1 LLVCEKNYSMP
12 DRLIITEEN
21 QLKEVSIPETPKQP
35 LVIQFV
41 AKFISYVFHPLFIP
55 LYITYF
61 IIQVRSYQ
69 IAGIRD
75 LGNLWIFLQVFV
87 NCTFL
92 PLASILLLRALKFID
107 SVFLKT
113 QRDRIIP
120 YIICMT
126 FYFWNWY
133 VFKNN
138 HEIKDLVSMSMA
150 IFNASVFG
158 FLVNISMKVS
168 MHAISVGVMSTF
180 MALLAFTDS
189 SSFSLYLSIAVLI
202 SGIVCTCRLIVS
214 DHSQKEIYYG
224 FLVGVFSQLAAH
236 YFVNA

>member
-1 LLVCEKNYSMP
+1 MP
-12 DRLIITEEN
+12 DRLIITDEN
-21 QLKEVSIPETPKQP
+21 QLKEVSIPERPRQP
-35 LVIQFV
+35 LPIQLS

-61 IIQVRSYQ
+61 IIQIRSYQ
-69 IAGIRD
+69 LAGIND
-75 LGNLWIFLQVFV
+75 WINLRILLQVFV

-92 PLASILLLRALKFID
+92 PLASILLLRALNFID
-107 SVFLKT
+107 SVFLRT

-120 YIICMT
+120 YIICMI

-138 HEIKDLVSMSMA
+138 HEIKDLVSVSMA
-150 IFNASVFG
+150 IFNASVLG

-168 MHAISVGVMSTF
+168 MHAISVGVMTTF
-180 MALLAFTDS
+180 VALLAFSDS
-189 SSFSLYLSIAVLI
+189 SSFSFYLSIAVLI
-202 SGIVCTCRLIVS
+202 AGIVCTSRLIVS

-224 FLVGVFSQLAAH
+224 FLIGILSQLAAH

>member
-1 LLVCEKNYSMP
+1 MP

-21 QLKEVSIPETPKQP
+21 QLKEVSIPETPNQP
-35 LVIQFV
+35 LLIQV
-41 AKFISYVFHPLFIP
+41 LAKFISYVFHPLFIP

-69 IAGIRD
+69 FAGIND
-75 LGNLWIFLQVFV
+75 WVNLRTLLQVFV

-92 PLASILLLRALKFID
+92 PFASILLLRALKFID

-113 QRDRIIP
+113 QKDRIIP

-138 HEIKDLVSMSMA
+138 HEVKDLVSMSMA
-150 IFNASVFG
+150 IFNASIFG
-158 FLVNISMKVS
+158 FLTNIFMKVS
-168 MHAISVGVMSTF
+168 MHAIAVGVMTTF
-180 MALLAFTDS
+180 VALLAFTDS
-189 SSFSLYLSIAVLI
+189 SSFSFYLSIAVLI
-202 SGIVCTCRLIVS
+202 AGIVCTSRLLVS
-214 DHSQKEIYYG
+214 DHSQREIYYG
-224 FLVGVFSQLAAH
+224 FLIGILSQL
-236 YFVNA
+236 

>member
-1 LLVCEKNYSMP
+1 MP

-21 QLKEVSIPETPKQP
+21 QLKEVNIPERPQQP
-35 LVIQFV
+35 VLIKLLANF
-41 AKFISYVFHPLFIP
+41 FSYVFHPLFIP
-55 LYITYF
+55 LYVTYF
-61 IIQVRSYQ
+61 VILIHSYQ
-69 IAGIRD
+69 FAGVND
-75 LGNLWIFLQVFV
+75 WVNLRILLQVFV

-113 QRDRIIP
+113 QKDRIIP

-138 HEIKDLVSMSMA
+138 HEVKDLVSMSMA

-168 MHAISVGVMSTF
+168 MHAIAVGVMTTF
-180 MALLAFTDS
+180 IALLAFSDS
-189 SSFSLYLSIAVLI
+189 SGFSLYLSIAVLI
-202 SGIVCTCRLIVS
+202 SGVVCTSRFIVS

-224 FLVGVFSQLAAH
+224 FLIGVFSQLAAN
-236 YFVNA
+236 YFVNS

>member
-1 LLVCEKNYSMP
+1 MP
-12 DRLIITEEN
+12 DRLIITDEN
-21 QLKEVSIPETPKQP
+21 QLKEVSIPETPRQP
-35 LVIQFV
+35 LLIQLP

-61 IIQVRSYQ
+61 IIQIHSYQ
-69 IAGIRD
+69 FAGISD
-75 LGNLWIFLQVFV
+75 WGNLRILLQVFV

-92 PLASILLLRALKFID
+92 PLASILLLRALNFID
-107 SVFLKT
+107 SVFLRT

-120 YIICMT
+120 YIICMI

-138 HEIKDLVSMSMA
+138 HEIKDLVSVSMA
-150 IFNASVFG
+150 IFNASVLG

-168 MHAISVGVMSTF
+168 MHSISVGVMTTF
-180 MALLAFTDS
+180 VALLAFSDS
-189 SSFSLYLSIAVLI
+189 SSFSFYLSIAVLVA
-202 SGIVCTCRLIVS
+202 GIVCTSRLIVS
-214 DHSQKEIYYG
+214 DHSQKEVYYG
-224 FLVGVFSQLAAH
+224 FLVGILSQLAAH

>member
-1 LLVCEKNYSMP
+1 MP
-12 DRLIITEEN
+12 DRLIITDEN
-21 QLKEVSIPETPKQP
+21 QLKEVSIPERPRQP
-35 LVIQFV
+35 LPIQLS

-61 IIQVRSYQ
+61 IIQIRSYQ
-69 IAGIRD
+69 LAGIND
-75 LGNLWIFLQVFV
+75 WINLRILLQVFV

-92 PLASILLLRALKFID
+92 PLASILLLRALNFID
-107 SVFLKT
+107 SVFLRT

-120 YIICMT
+120 YIICMI

-138 HEIKDLVSMSMA
+138 HEIKDLVSVSMA
-150 IFNASVFG
+150 IFNASVLG

-168 MHAISVGVMSTF
+168 MHAISVGVMTTF
-180 MALLAFTDS
+180 VALLAFSDS
-189 SSFSLYLSIAVLI
+189 SSFSFYLSIAVLI
-202 SGIVCTCRLIVS
+202 AGIVCTSRLIVS

-224 FLVGVFSQLAAH
+224 LLIGILSQLAAH

>member
-1 LLVCEKNYSMP
+1 MP
-12 DRLIITEEN
+12 DRLIITDEN
-21 QLKEVSIPETPKQP
+21 QLKEVSIPERPRQP
-35 LVIQFV
+35 LPIQLS

-61 IIQVRSYQ
+61 IIQIRSYQ
-69 IAGIRD
+69 LAGIND
-75 LGNLWIFLQVFV
+75 WINLRILLQVFV

-120 YIICMT
+120 YIICMI
-126 FYFWNWY
+126 F
-133 VFKNN
+133 
-138 HEIKDLVSMSMA
+138 EIKDLVSVSMA
-150 IFNASVFG
+150 IFNASVLG

-168 MHAISVGVMSTF
+168 MHAISVGVMTTF
-180 MALLAFTDS
+180 VALLAFSDS
-189 SSFSLYLSIAVLI
+189 SSFSFYLSITVLI
-202 SGIVCTCRLIVS
+202 AGIVCTSRLIVS

-224 FLVGVFSQLAAH
+224 FLIGILSQLAAH

>member
-1 LLVCEKNYSMP
+1 MP
-12 DRLIITEEN
+12 DRLIITDEN
-21 QLKEVSIPETPKQP
+21 QLKEVSIPERPRQP
-35 LVIQFV
+35 LSIQLS

-61 IIQVRSYQ
+61 IIQIRSYQ
-69 IAGIRD
+69 LAGIND
-75 LGNLWIFLQVFV
+75 WINLRILLQVFV

-92 PLASILLLRALKFID
+92 PLASILLLRALNFID
-107 SVFLKT
+107 SVFLRT

-120 YIICMT
+120 YIICMI

-138 HEIKDLVSMSMA
+138 HEIKDLVSVSMA
-150 IFNASVFG
+150 IFNASILG

-168 MHAISVGVMSTF
+168 MHAISVGVMTTF
-180 MALLAFTDS
+180 VALLAFSDS
-189 SSFSLYLSIAVLI
+189 SSFSFYLSIAVLI
-202 SGIVCTCRLIVS
+202 AGIVCTSRLIVS
-214 DHSQKEIYYG
+214 DHSQREIYYG
-224 FLVGVFSQLAAH
+224 FLIGILSQLAAH

>member
-1 LLVCEKNYSMP
+1 MP

-21 QLKEVSIPETPKQP
+21 QLKEVSIPETPQQP
-35 LVIQFV
+35 LMIRSL

-61 IIQVRSYQ
+61 IIQIHSYQ
-69 IAGIRD
+69 FAGIND
-75 LGNLWIFLQVFV
+75 WVNLRILLQVFV

-92 PLASILLLRALKFID
+92 PLASILLLKALNFID
-107 SVFLKT
+107 SVYLKT
-113 QRDRIIP
+113 QKDRIIP

-138 HEIKDLVSMSMA
+138 HEVKDLVSMSMA

-168 MHAISVGVMSTF
+168 MHAIAVGVMTTF
-180 MALLAFTDS
+180 IALLAFTDS
-189 SSFSLYLSIAVLI
+189 SSFSLYLSIAVLL
-202 SGIVCTCRLIVS
+202 SGMVCTSRLIVS
-214 DHSQKEIYYG
+214 DHTQKEIYYG
-224 FLVGVFSQLAAH
+224 FLIGILSQLAAH

>member
-1 LLVCEKNYSMP
+1 MP
-12 DRLIITEEN
+12 DRLIITGEN
-21 QLKEVSIPETPKQP
+21 QLKEVSIPERPRQP
-35 LVIQFV
+35 LPIQLS

-61 IIQVRSYQ
+61 IIQIRSYQ
-69 IAGIRD
+69 LAGIND
-75 LGNLWIFLQVFV
+75 WINLRILLQVFV

-92 PLASILLLRALKFID
+92 PLASILLLRALNFID

-120 YIICMT
+120 YIICMI

-138 HEIKDLVSMSMA
+138 HEIKDLVSVSMA
-150 IFNASVFG
+150 IFNASVLG

-168 MHAISVGVMSTF
+168 MHAISVGVMTTF
-180 MALLAFTDS
+180 VALLAFSDS
-189 SSFSLYLSIAVLI
+189 SSFSFYLSIAVLI
-202 SGIVCTCRLIVS
+202 AGIVCTSRLIVS

-224 FLVGVFSQLAAH
+224 FLIGILSQLAAH

>member
-1 LLVCEKNYSMP
+1 MLVCEKNYSMP
-12 DRLIITEEN
+12 DRLIITDEN
-21 QLKEVSIPETPKQP
+21 QLKEVSIPETPQQP
-35 LVIQFV
+35 LLIQLL

-69 IAGIRD
+69 FAGIND
-75 LGNLWIFLQVFV
+75 WLNLRILLQVFV

-138 HEIKDLVSMSMA
+138 HEVKDLVSMSMA

-180 MALLAFTDS
+180 IALLAFTDS
-189 SSFSLYLSIAVLI
+189 SSFSLYLAITVLI
-202 SGIVCTCRLIVS
+202 AGIVCTSRLIVS

-236 YFVNA
+236 YFVNS

>member
-1 LLVCEKNYSMP
+1 MP
-12 DRLIITEEN
+12 DRLIITDEN
-21 QLKEVSIPETPKQP
+21 QLKEVSIPERPRQP
-35 LVIQFV
+35 LPIQLS

-61 IIQVRSYQ
+61 IIQIRSYQ
-69 IAGIRD
+69 LAGIND
-75 LGNLWIFLQVFV
+75 WINLRILLQVFV

-92 PLASILLLRALKFID
+92 PLASILLLRALNFID
-107 SVFLKT
+107 SIFLKT

-120 YIICMT
+120 YIICMI

-138 HEIKDLVSMSMA
+138 HEIKDLVSVSMA
-150 IFNASVFG
+150 IFNASVLG

-168 MHAISVGVMSTF
+168 MHAISVGVMTTF
-180 MALLAFTDS
+180 VALLAFSDS
-189 SSFSLYLSIAVLI
+189 SSFSFYLSIAVLI
-202 SGIVCTCRLIVS
+202 AGIVCTSRLIVS

-224 FLVGVFSQLAAH
+224 FLIGILSQLAAH
-236 YFVNA
+236 YFVNT

>member
-1 LLVCEKNYSMP
+1 MP
-12 DRLIITEEN
+12 DRIIITEEN
-21 QLKEVSIPETPKQP
+21 QLKEVSIPERPRQP
-35 LVIQFV
+35 LPIQLS

-61 IIQVRSYQ
+61 IIQIRSYQ
-69 IAGIRD
+69 LAGIND
-75 LGNLWIFLQVFV
+75 WINLRILLQVFV

-92 PLASILLLRALKFID
+92 PLASILLLRALNFID
-107 SVFLKT
+107 SVFLRT
-113 QRDRIIP
+113 QRDRNIP
-120 YIICMT
+120 YIICMI

-138 HEIKDLVSMSMA
+138 HEIKDLVSVSMA
-150 IFNASVFG
+150 IFNASVLG

-168 MHAISVGVMSTF
+168 MHAISVGVLTTF
-180 MALLAFTDS
+180 VALLAFSDS
-189 SSFSLYLSIAVLI
+189 SSFSFYLSIAVLI
-202 SGIVCTCRLIVS
+202 AGIVCTSRLIVS

-224 FLVGVFSQLAAH
+224 FLIGILSQLAAH

>member
-1 LLVCEKNYSMP
+1 
-12 DRLIITEEN
+12 
-21 QLKEVSIPETPKQP
+21 
-35 LVIQFV
+35 
-41 AKFISYVFHPLFIP
+41 
-55 LYITYF
+55 
-61 IIQVRSYQ
+61 
-69 IAGIRD
+69 
-75 LGNLWIFLQVFV
+75 V

-120 YIICMT
+120 YIICMI

-138 HEIKDLVSMSMA
+138 HEVKDLVSMSMA
-150 IFNASVFG
+150 IFNACVFG
-158 FLVNISMKVS
+158 FLVNIFMKIS

-180 MALLAFTDS
+180 IALMAFTDS
-189 SSFSLYLSIAVLI
+189 SSFSLYLAITVLI
-202 SGIVCTCRLIVS
+202 AGIVCTSRLIVS
-214 DHSQKEIYYG
+214 DHTQKEIYYG

-236 YFVNA
+236 YFVNS

>member
-1 LLVCEKNYSMP
+1 MP
-12 DRLIITEEN
+12 DILIITGEN
-21 QLKEVSIPETPKQP
+21 QLKEVSIPERPRQP
-35 LVIQFV
+35 LPIQLS

-61 IIQVRSYQ
+61 IIQIRSYQ
-69 IAGIRD
+69 LAGIND
-75 LGNLWIFLQVFV
+75 WINLRILLQVFV

-92 PLASILLLRALKFID
+92 PLASILLLRALNFID

-120 YIICMT
+120 YIICMI

-138 HEIKDLVSMSMA
+138 HEIRDLVSVSMA
-150 IFNASVFG
+150 IFNASVLG

-168 MHAISVGVMSTF
+168 MHAISVGVMTTF
-180 MALLAFTDS
+180 VALLAFSDS
-189 SSFSLYLSIAVLI
+189 SSFSFYLSIAVLI
-202 SGIVCTCRLIVS
+202 AGIVCTSRLIVS

-224 FLVGVFSQLAAH
+224 FLIGILSQLAAH
-236 YFVNA
+236 YFVNT

>member
-1 LLVCEKNYSMP
+1 MP
-12 DRLIITEEN
+12 DRLIITDEN
-21 QLKEVSIPETPKQP
+21 QLKEVSIPERPRQP
-35 LVIQFV
+35 LPIQLS

-61 IIQVRSYQ
+61 IIQIRSYQ
-69 IAGIRD
+69 LAGIND
-75 LGNLWIFLQVFV
+75 WINLRILLQVFV

-92 PLASILLLRALKFID
+92 PLASILLLRALNFID

-120 YIICMT
+120 YIICMI

-138 HEIKDLVSMSMA
+138 HEIKDLVSVSMA
-150 IFNASVFG
+150 IFNASVLG

-168 MHAISVGVMSTF
+168 MHAISVGVLITF
-180 MALLAFTDS
+180 VALLAFSDS
-189 SSFSLYLSIAVLI
+189 SSFSFYLSIAVLI
-202 SGIVCTCRLIVS
+202 AGIVCTSRLIVS

-224 FLVGVFSQLAAH
+224 FLIGILSQLAAH

>member
-1 LLVCEKNYSMP
+1 MP

-21 QLKEVSIPETPKQP
+21 QLKEVSIPETPRQP
-35 LVIQFV
+35 LLVQLA
-41 AKFISYVFHPLFIP
+41 AKFISYFFHPLFIP

-61 IIQVRSYQ
+61 IIQIRYYQ
-69 IAGIRD
+69 LAGIND
-75 LGNLWIFLQVFV
+75 WVNLRILLQVFV

-92 PLASILLLRALKFID
+92 PLASILLLRALNFID

-120 YIICMT
+120 YIICMI

-138 HEIKDLVSMSMA
+138 HEIKDLVSVSMA

-168 MHAISVGVMSTF
+168 MHAIAVGVMATF
-180 MALLAFTDS
+180 ISLLAFTDS

-202 SGIVCTCRLIVS
+202 AGIVCTSRLIVS

-224 FLVGVFSQLAAH
+224 FLIGILSQLAAH

>member
-1 LLVCEKNYSMP
+1 MP
-12 DRLIITEEN
+12 DRLIITDEN
-21 QLKEVSIPETPKQP
+21 QLKEVSIPEVPRQP
-35 LVIQFV
+35 LLIQLP

-61 IIQVRSYQ
+61 IIQIRYYQ
-69 IAGIRD
+69 LAGIND
-75 LGNLWIFLQVFV
+75 WVNLRILLQVFV

-92 PLASILLLRALKFID
+92 PLASILLLRALNFID

-120 YIICMT
+120 YIICMI

-138 HEIKDLVSMSMA
+138 HEIKDLVSVSMA

-168 MHAISVGVMSTF
+168 LHAIAVGVMATF
-180 MALLAFTDS
+180 ISLLAFTDS

-202 SGIVCTCRLIVS
+202 AGIVCTSRLIVS

-224 FLVGVFSQLAAH
+224 FLIGILSQLAAH

>member
-1 LLVCEKNYSMP
+1 MP

-21 QLKEVSIPETPKQP
+21 QLKEVSIPETPQQP
-35 LVIQFV
+35 LLIKWL
-41 AKFISYVFHPLFIP
+41 ATFISYVFHPLFIP

-61 IIQVRSYQ
+61 IIQIRSYQ
-69 IAGIRD
+69 FAGISEWVSLRT
-75 LGNLWIFLQVFV
+75 LLQVFV

-92 PLASILLLRALKFID
+92 PLAAILLLRALNFID
-107 SVFLKT
+107 SIYLKT
-113 QRDRIIP
+113 QKDRIIP
-120 YIICMT
+120 YVICMI

-150 IFNASVFG
+150 IFNACVFG

-180 MALLAFTDS
+180 VALLAFTDS
-189 SSFSLYLSIAVLI
+189 SSYSLYLAIAVILA
-202 SGIVCTCRLIVS
+202 GIVCTSRLIVS
-214 DHSQKEIYYG
+214 DHSQKEVYYG
-224 FLVGVFSQLAAH
+224 FFVGVFSQLAAH
-236 YFVNA
+236 YFVNS